1 MFFIKAKRRKNYYI
15 KNVTKDEVKN
25 TIRKIDGVI
34 DFKTKWSFFYLEKAP
49 DKIMITA
56 SHQIDQ
62 IKTRGG
68 YDIRKWLYIDL
79 IEDSDGVL
87 LRTRFRYSLGMLIQM
102 SLFYHITWISFILS
116 LLIFLLSFF
125 HVIPYQYCLFSLP
138 GAIFIFTGWAL
149 LALLAWWSE
158 RRKAPEF
165 EERRY
170 AILYQK
176 LRGLLGIDTPADY

>member
-1 MFFIKAKRRKNYYI
+1 MLSYYKKAI
-15 KNVTKDEVKN
+15 PFV
-25 TIRKIDGVI
+25 
-34 DFKTKWSFFYLEKAP
+34 
-49 DKIMITA
+49 
-56 SHQIDQ
+56 
-62 IKTRGG
+62 
-68 YDIRKWLYIDL
+68 
-79 IEDSDGVL
+79 
-87 LRTRFRYSLGMLIQM
+87 
-102 SLFYHITWISFILS
+102 LS
-116 LLIFLLSFF
+116 LMIFLLSFF
-125 HVIPYQYCLFSLP
+125 HVIPDQYCLFSLL